1 MRNFD
6 QAYAVFERS
15 WRYGPDDRM
24 DAEIDRISEEL
35 SEDDDYIEQFQL
47 DHPGLALDSLEAC
60 ALYRA
65 DAEKI
70 FKEKSNAD

>member
-1 MRNFD
+1 MKNFD
-6 QAYAVFERS
+6 SAYLAFERT

-47 DHPGLALDSLEAC
+47 DHPGIALDSLEAC
-60 ALYRA
+60 ALYRD
-65 DAEKI
+65 DAEKV